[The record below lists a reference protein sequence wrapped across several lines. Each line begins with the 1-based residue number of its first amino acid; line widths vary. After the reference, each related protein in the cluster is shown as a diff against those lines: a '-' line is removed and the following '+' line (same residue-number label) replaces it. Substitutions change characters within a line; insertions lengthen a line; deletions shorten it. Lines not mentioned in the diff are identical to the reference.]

1 MGAII
6 KREMSSYFSSPIG
19 YIYLAVFYLFAGFFF
34 YMTTLQAGSTD
45 LRGVFINLFSVLM
58 FLIPILTMRLISE
71 DKRQKT
77 DQALLTAP
85 LTLGGLVFG
94 KFIAAFIIFAMGV
107 AVTLVFAVVV
117 SFFAQPDWAVVLSN
131 MLGLLLLG
139 GALISIGLF
148 ISSLTENQVI
158 AAIGSFAALM
168 FLSFIDSI
176 AAAIPISFLSTIV
189 KGFSFYEPYN
199 TLTMGKIGLSP
210 ILFFISV
217 ALLFN
222 YLTIRVFERRRW
234 S

>member
-168 FLSFIDSI
+168 FLSLSI
-176 AAAIPISFLSTIV
+176 RLQLLSRFLS
-189 KGFSFYEPYN
+189 SAP
-199 TLTMGKIGLSP
+199 L
-210 ILFFISV
+210 
-217 ALLFN
+217 
-222 YLTIRVFERRRW
+222 
-234 S
+234 